1 MKGRVFEIKIDRVIV
16 VGPELDAHRSQRL
29 RELIAQAMSD
39 KMTTLQKFRERFEGE
54 PIRIDLPGLS
64 LDTVEGE
71 RRVAYATAEAVM
83 NALLGKES

>member
-16 VGPELDAHRSQRL
+16 VGPELDARRSQRL
-29 RELIAQAMSD
+29 RSLIEQAMSE
-39 KMTTLQKFRERFEGE
+39 KIITVQKFQERFEGE

-64 LDTVEGE
+64 LDSIEGE

-83 NALLGKES
+83 NALLGKEL